1 MNFILKRELINILF
15 GSFKKLLFYSISHN
29 IFPTNLSDMLFLVVT
44 SGQKKRKDVSTFLI
58 FYKIG

>member
-15 GSFKKLLFYSISHN
+15 GSFKKLLFYSINHN

-44 SGQKKRKDVSTFLI
+44 SGQKKKKKKT
-58 FYKIG
+58 KM